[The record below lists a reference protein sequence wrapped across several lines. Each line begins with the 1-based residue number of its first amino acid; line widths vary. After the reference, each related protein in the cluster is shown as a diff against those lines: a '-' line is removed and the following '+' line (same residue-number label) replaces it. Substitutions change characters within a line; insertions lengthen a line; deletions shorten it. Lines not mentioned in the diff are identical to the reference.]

1 MCVHVHACVCV
12 CGRGCVVIVA
22 LSTITYFKLSCMYLK
37 GRTYDN
43 SLPTGNVIQH
53 HTDNVNTF
61 ITYADLYVYTTL
73 YRLLSAILGL
83 LENHAADE
91 RAVLVACQAVP
102 LCKDSFPKEVPAI
115 AEELQ
120 RSAFSVFSQLAIRNN
135 STLMESVLQFTITLW
150 TSYPTQLP
158 SSCNLAQL
166 ASLVN
171 TALDPDVHSNMQT
184 AFRVGQDFVRH
195 LMRVLSD
202 KQLQELEMGGVY
214 RRLRGLLS
222 YYNDMSPE
230 HLRQILV
237 GVGMFAELKP
247 SESYLDDGLHTS
259 LLFAAEKYYSHAALQ
274 QLIWR
279 LLALL
284 CQQDEKFVR
293 QLISTDV
300 LSVIVTIMQKEG
312 YQITPLL
319 RFLTVCCHTVPNPF
333 LQQCLEKQEL
343 MQLLLEMIRTDSPF
357 HSLENVVNTCDFIAF
372 LCSKCRGD
380 AIQKIFELKLVTRL
394 EECARKWP
402 EPCLLPACIAIEGA
416 VNFFPSD
423 LSILPIPFTGALN
436 SERTAFYAENH
447 HLFWKEMLSN
457 PLVSSNPALVE
468 LMYVTFQKLLKAC
481 TQDALAKMCEKDFL
495 EFFVIAFIRDTIAL
509 PTLANRISFCSHYF
523 VFQIKSKEA
532 IECFKEQN
540 FHTAI
545 VDLIANTESYNVIV
559 TTMGLLA
566 CLIGK
571 YYDQLKDVKP
581 LLETQLPEVLLEK
594 VSKYGKMPRSQFGDD
609 FSRIM
614 LNITADKEL
623 SLELYN
629 KGYMDH
635 LVTHLHDDYIPTVKR
650 TLIHAVGN
658 IALGGQH
665 IKQVLL
671 DRETYKLL
679 LTILEEQLEKGDPY
693 LLSACCRVLHILA
706 SGDWAKRK
714 FVEHGCVDLLVKLMK
729 RRKDN
734 PELCWRPL
742 GLLSSIGF
750 MAVVNRRYILTRD
763 VVETVIT
770 ILKES
775 TNGKVIS
782 YTSLV
787 FLASGELDEGSTRL
801 KELGIEAPLRKA
813 IENPEFRKQGVELER
828 WGIHVLEKQALHT
841 VFVPRHTI
849 PSPPPSSRFTIDWPP
864 LLDSDS
870 PMDVE
875 GVHTSSP
882 NSLVHNRK
890 LLPLEDAYLKTH
902 TPIAPVISETAKEQ
916 LTKLGLNP
924 NEPLFRIGRVYGST
938 HGLCSNCEKDGGSE
952 ELVIRP
958 QSMTPFQY
966 QLLINNGWYRRGGV
980 KMFRLRCNH
989 NVHCCDWET
998 RVSVKDFDYR
1008 THKSYKKV
1016 LRKMPLDRLTIET
1029 KPTHF
1034 DREAFDLYNEY
1045 HVTRHDK
1052 PRKSEYSYCEHVV
1065 NTPIANQTV
1074 DGFDYG
1080 TYHQLYKLDG
1090 KLVAI
1095 GIIDIVPTGIVS
1107 IYMWYSVSKEVLK
1120 LSFGVYSALKE
1131 IEFVRELSQRNPNM
1145 KYYYLQ
1151 GWNENNKKLSY
1162 KANYSPEEFY
1172 CPCVAQGWIQ
1182 NLDQVTSSK
1191 QQYIQKK
1198 QEEEAESMVPDES
1211 KSLNPSDNPPSSSG
1225 GTIEEDQGK
1234 ETAEEKE
1241 TDASSTSQNKKP
1253 NSTAAPKHTQMV
1265 SEKNKDEEKK
1275 DKDDKSPSEPAIY
1288 CEAFP
1293 IDKARYQQQT
1303 GQRVV
1308 DVNKLVIC
1316 LNYSEY
1322 MYLGQLFER
1331 FRPCTEQQSVMEQ
1344 RFAELLVALGPE
1356 LCSQLVVDLKA
1367 CPSSEEVSPSQERMQ
1382 EV

>member
-1 MCVHVHACVCV
+1 MYVCT
-12 CGRGCVVIVA
+12 A
-22 LSTITYFKLSCMYLK
+22 
-37 GRTYDN
+37 
-43 SLPTGNVIQH
+43 
-53 HTDNVNTF
+53 
-61 ITYADLYVYTTL
+61 L
-73 YRLLSAILGL
+73 YRLLSAVLIL

-91 RAVLVACQAVP
+91 RAMLVACQVIP
-102 LCKDSFPKEVPAI
+102 LCKGSFPKEVPAI

-120 RSAFSVFSQLAIRNN
+120 RSAFSVFSQLAVGNN
-135 STLMESVLQFTITLW
+135 STLMESVLQFIITLW
-150 TSYPTQLP
+150 TSYPTRLP
-158 SSCNLAQL
+158 PSCNVAQL

-171 TALDPDVHSNMQT
+171 TALDPDMHSNMQT

-202 KQLQELEMGGVY
+202 KQLQELEREGVC
-214 RRLRGLLS
+214 RKLRGLLS

-230 HLRQILV
+230 HLQQILV
-237 GVGMFAELKP
+237 GVGMFAELKT
-247 SESYLDDGLHTS
+247 SESYLDDSLYTN
-259 LLFAAEKYYSHAALQ
+259 LLFAAEKYHSHATLQ

-293 QLISTDV
+293 QLISIDV

-312 YQITPLL
+312 YHMTPLL
-319 RFLTVCCHTVPNPF
+319 RFLTVCCHAVPNPF
-333 LQQCLEKQEL
+333 IQHCLEKQEL
-343 MQLLLEMIRTDSPF
+343 MQLLLGVIRTDSP
-357 HSLENVVNTCDFIAF
+357 SPNLENVVNTCDFIAF

-380 AIQKIFELKLVTRL
+380 GIQRIFELKLVTRL
-394 EECARKWP
+394 EKCAQKWP

-416 VNFFPSD
+416 VNLFPSD
-423 LSILPIPFTGALN
+423 LSVLPIPFTGALN
-436 SERTAFYAENH
+436 SERVAFYTENH
-447 HLFWKEMLSN
+447 HLFWREMLSN

-481 TQDALAKMCEKDFL
+481 TQDALAQMCEKDFL

-523 VFQIKSKEA
+523 VFQIRSKEA
-532 IECFKEQN
+532 IECLKEQN

-545 VDLIANTESYNVIV
+545 VDLIASTESYNVV
-559 TTMGLLA
+559 LTTMGLLA
-566 CLIGK
+566 CLTGK

-581 LLETQLPEVLLEK
+581 LLDTQLPDVLLEK
-594 VSKYGKMPRSQFGDD
+594 VGKYGKMPRSQFGDD

-614 LNITADKEL
+614 LNITADKDL

-635 LVTHLHDDYIPTVKR
+635 LVTHLHEDYIPTVKR

-671 DRETYKLL
+671 DRQTYELL
-679 LTILEEQLEKGDPY
+679 LAILREQLEKGDPY

-714 FVEHGCVDLLVKLMK
+714 FVEYGCVELLVKLMK

-775 TNGKVIS
+775 KNGKVIS

-801 KELGIEAPLRKA
+801 KELGIEESLRKA
-813 IENPEFRKQGVELER
+813 IENPEYRKQGSELER

-841 VFVPRHTI
+841 IFVPQHTI
-849 PSPPPSSRFTIDWPP
+849 PSPPPSSRFTVDWPP
-864 LLDSDS
+864 LPDSDS
-870 PMDVE
+870 LMDVE

-882 NSLVHNRK
+882 NSLVGNRK
-890 LLPLEDAYLKTH
+890 LLPLEDAYLKPH
-902 TPIAPVISETAKEQ
+902 TPVAPTLSEAAKEQ

-924 NEPLFRIGRVYGST
+924 NEPLFRIGRLYGST
-938 HGLCSNCEKDGGSE
+938 HGLCSNCEKDGSSE

-998 RVSVKDFDYR
+998 RVSVEDFDYR

-1016 LRKMPLDRLTIET
+1016 LRKMPVDRLTIET

-1131 IEFVRELSQRNPNM
+1131 IEFVRELSKRNPNM

-1172 CPCVAQGWIQ
+1172 CPCVAQGWVQ
-1182 NLDQVTSSK
+1182 NQDQVTSSK
-1191 QQYIQKK
+1191 QEYIQKK
-1198 QEEEAESMVPDES
+1198 REEAGAMVLDES
-1211 KSLNPSDNPPSSSG
+1211 KSSKPSDNPPSSSS
-1225 GTIEEDQGK
+1225 GTAEEDQEK
-1234 ETAEEKE
+1234 KTEEEKE
-1241 TDASSTSQNKKP
+1241 EEEASSTSHSKESNNSAASKNTKK
-1253 NSTAAPKHTQMV
+1253 V
-1265 SEKNKDEEKK
+1265 SETNKGKETKDE
-1275 DKDDKSPSEPAIY
+1275 DDKEPAVY

-1303 GQRVV
+1303 GQSVV
-1308 DVNKLVIC
+1308 DVNKLVVC

-1322 MYLGQLFER
+1322 MYLGELLER
-1331 FRPCTEQQSVMEQ
+1331 FRPCAEQQSVMEQ

-1367 CPSSEEVSPSQERMQ
+1367 CPYPEEVGPPQESMQ